1 MTDEIKVLILSCGTG
16 GGHNSAALAVQES
29 LRDKGVHA
37 DFIEYLDIINK
48 KVRNGVNKLYINST
62 KMNGKI
68 FKRIYRLGELYS
80 KTKITSPVYVL
91 NKLNKKKLHKY
102 IQEKGYTYIITTHLF
117 AAQALTE
124 IKKEHNIHFA
134 QIATDYVCIPFW
146 EETNPD
152 YFIIPSEDLKEE
164 FISKGI
170 EEEKLLPYGIP
181 VSKAYTRNI
190 DKERTKKSLKLEIDK
205 NYILILTGS
214 MGFGSIEKM
223 LKELMQKVK
232 DYILILTG
240 SMGFGNI
247 VQLIKELIYNISD
260 VIFIVSCGNNKKMLE
275 TLNRE
280 FNKEKRIIALP
291 YTDKVSEYI
300 KISEIVLSKPGGL
313 TTTEIAVSRKPFIH
327 TMPIPGCE
335 NYNAQYFNKRKMS
348 IKCDTLNEVIENT
361 KKLYENKN
369 MQEEMIKNQE
379 RNIRRDTADK
389 ITELILSLK

>member
-1 MTDEIKVLILSCGTG
+1 MTNEIKVLILSCGTG
-16 GGHNSAALAVQES
+16 GGHNSAALAVQEN
-29 LRDKGVHA
+29 LREKGIQA

-48 KVRNGVNKLYINST
+48 RIKNGVNKLYINST

-80 KTKITSPVYVL
+80 KTKFTSPVYAL
-91 NKLNKKKLHKY
+91 NKLNKKKLYKY
-102 IQEKGYTYIITTHLF
+102 IEENRYTYIVTTHLF

-124 IKKEHNIHFA
+124 IKKEHNIHFI

-152 YFIIPSEDLKEE
+152 YFIIPSEDLKAD

-170 EEEKLLPYGIP
+170 KEEKLLPYGIP
-181 VSKAYTRNI
+181 VSKAYT
-190 DKERTKKSLKLEIDK
+190 KEIKKEETKKLLNLEKD
-205 NYILILTGS
+205 
-214 MGFGSIEKM
+214 
-223 LKELMQKVK
+223 K

-247 VQLIKELIYNISD
+247 EKMLKELIQKIKD

-280 FNKEKRIIALP
+280 FDKEKRIIALP
-291 YTDKVSEYI
+291 YTNKVSEYI
-300 KISEIVLSKPGGL
+300 GISEIVLSKPGGL
-313 TTTEIAVSRKPFIH
+313 TTTEIAVSKKPFIH

-335 NYNAQYFNKRKMS
+335 NYNAEYFHKRKMS
-348 IKCDTLNEVIENT
+348 IKCDTLSEVIENT
-361 KKLYENKN
+361 KKLYENKEL
-369 MQEEMIKNQE
+369 QKEMMINQE
-379 RNIRRDTADK
+379 KNIRRDTADK
-389 ITELILSLK
+389 ITELILSKK